1 MRTRERRDDRQED
14 VAESRR
20 STASSLTDAEALASR
35 LGNQAFGA
43 LLQRQAPAATTEPD
57 AGTPAAAPDP
67 VADAKKLLEEAPAS
81 DVAYATWLL
90 AAADQGFATL
100 MWQTPGELK
109 ALKEG
114 TKIEGVEPSKT
125 ELTIP
130 ALKTMHEL
138 TTGTMTRWTAAP
150 KEPKR
155 PVPFGSLLREGT
167 SLHGGKAIDVS
178 RSMEA
183 GSVAEIIAYLGDLSV
198 ATYGIGLPFN
208 ANYFDPA
215 DELEAK
221 KAAAE
226 AAAPKDGTPAPVT
239 GALQLD
245 TTQIFKV
252 DYDAAGKKWGDPV
265 VEKWDAAYT
274 KIKSKDL
281 LDQFTKMR
289 TAGSKLIIF
298 PDRKGHIHIDRRS

>member
-1 MRTRERRDDRQED
+1 MRNKQRLDRWEQDAEVRRVTKSPR
-14 VAESRR
+14 
-20 STASSLTDAEALASR
+20 TDAELLASR
-35 LGNQAFGA
+35 IGNQAFSA
-43 LLQRQAPAATTEPD
+43 LVQRQAPATATEP
-57 AGTPAAAPDP
+57 AAETPAAAPDP
-67 VADAKKLLEEAPAS
+67 TADAKKLLEDAPTS
-81 DVAYATWLL
+81 DVGYATWLL
-90 AAADQGFATL
+90 AAGDQGFATL

-138 TTGTMTRWTAAP
+138 TVGTMQRWTAAP
-150 KEPKR
+150 TEPKK

-167 SLHGGKAIDVS
+167 ALHGGRAIDVS
-178 RSMEA
+178 RSMDA
-183 GSVAEIIAYLGDLSV
+183 GSVAEIITYLGDLSA

-208 ANYFDPA
+208 SDYFDPA

-226 AAAPKDGTPAPVT
+226 AAAPQDGTPAPVT

-252 DYDAAGKKWGDPV
+252 DYDAAGKKWGDPA

-281 LDQFTKMR
+281 LAQFQTMR